1 MQIGSDMLKMIG
13 EDVQDEAVVQLK
25 LQEEVKTI
33 WRKFMSEG
41 LPEEGKVSIL
51 KKYPWV
57 DNLCV
62 EAPKVNLE
70 IQPLLADI
78 AKKRDQHFVD
88 TQNSLGTA
96 IVALTAAVSLVI
108 TEPEEGL
115 DYTRFTGYLCDAAKI
130 LADTFHQEGR

>member
-1 MQIGSDMLKMIG
+1 M
-13 EDVQDEAVVQLK
+13 
-25 LQEEVKTI
+25 
-33 WRKFMSEG
+33 
-41 LPEEGKVSIL
+41 
-51 KKYPWV
+51 